1 DPPGRLPLGA
11 LLLRGPG
18 PERSRRGGQRRGGL
32 PAFLPRHASPGGSIW
47 LLRPGRPGFSRRP
60 TGRPTSS
67 RRWRRPARPSA
78 WRPRVRG
85 WLDWHGEVQAVQH
98 IAGKRPLGR
107 HVDQLEVGEK
117 ATFTQRVEERDVY
130 LYMGLTNDLNPIY
143 VDRDYAQRT
152 DAGEPVV
159 PGILLAAQVVAA
171 ITSELPGPGT
181 IT

>member
-1 DPPGRLPLGA
+1 
-11 LLLRGPG
+11 
-18 PERSRRGGQRRGGL
+18 
-32 PAFLPRHASPGGSIW
+32 
-47 LLRPGRPGFSRRP
+47 
-60 TGRPTSS
+60 
-67 RRWRRPARPSA
+67 
-78 WRPRVRG
+78 
-85 WLDWHGEVQAVQH
+85 VQH

-181 IT
+181 ITAHQTFRFVAPARCGDVLTTELEVVAVDPEKNRATIKSVTWSQAGHPILLAESEVVPPPRLKSVLTHAFEDYD